1 MQEDEFRALASRV
14 DRSRR
19 WPETPE
25 RGALNF
31 ITRQSTSQALHAAI
45 SGEVISCADRAAAH
59 SAITQDEPRPLK
71 TRLDRSAEWLAVNE
85 TLTLEQHGPNA
96 MTHLDALGHF
106 YYQGS
111 GFGGAGE
118 DAVTDSGVT
127 MNDVV
132 AAAGGIVGRGFLL
145 DLPRL
150 LGLPYLPLA
159 QTVTLAELETWLG
172 RAGSPRS
179 GDILFVR
186 TGRPVAPL
194 PPRGQL
200 PEVGG
205 LALECATWIF
215 DSEFSL
221 VISDAGMDSPKPVVD
236 NVATPWH
243 VLTLTRMGVPL
254 VDFADLEQIAAACD
268 REARWTFLAVV
279 AVLPISGATAS
290 PVNPLAIM

>member
-1 MQEDEFRALASRV
+1 MQEDEFRALASQV

-31 ITRQSTSQALHAAI
+31 ITRQTTRQALHAAL

-59 SAITQDEPRPLK
+59 SAMTQDEPRPLK
-71 TRLDRSAEWLAVNE
+71 TRLDRGGEWLAVNE

-106 YYQGS
+106 YYEGS
-111 GFGGAGE
+111 SFGGAGE
-118 DAVTDSGVT
+118 GVVTDSGVT
-127 MNDVV
+127 TNDVV
-132 AAAGGIVGRGFLL
+132 PAAGGIVGRGFLL

-150 LGLPYLPLA
+150 LGLPYVPLA
-159 QTVTLAELETWLG
+159 KSVTMAELESWLEQ
-172 RAGSPRS
+172 AGSPRS
-179 GDILFVR
+179 GDILFLR
-186 TGRPVAPL
+186 TGRSVAPL

-205 LALECATWIF
+205 LALDCAMWVF

-221 VISDAGMDSPKPVVD
+221 VISDAGMDSPTQVVD

-243 VLTLTRMGVPL
+243 ILTLTRMGVPL
-254 VDFADLEQIAAACD
+254 VDFADLEQIAAACE

-279 AVLPISGATAS
+279 AGLPISGATAS